1 MNRFIVSFIFLV
13 LHVISGFAVSQ
24 DHECQPTRC
33 GDSGPTIKF
42 PFRLRDHQPEHCGY
56 PGFELS
62 CTESN
67 DTEFE
72 LQFPVTA
79 STNNVMLP
87 IFAKVWIWKI
97 DYRAQLIY
105 INDFMANYCPPG
117 QPPSVNSSISL
128 FKIAEVFGV
137 EEGYTLF
144 NCSSNLTASYPYPI
158 KCLSRQKYQVLAIYS
173 SYGISSLPQYSSCF
187 KMYNVSYVP
196 YSVFTGE
203 HQKYSFHMSL
213 HWSKPSCGNCE
224 AKGKY
229 CRLKNN
235 GTESGMECFS
245 SKQQGQGVSRKL
257 IVAGIVVGVLLILFL
272 IIGLY
277 IVLSLKKRKKD
288 HQKKIESFLEDYM
301 ALRTTRF
308 SYADIKKITENFK
321 KKLGQG
327 GYGMVYK
334 GKLSNQILVTVK
346 VLKFFEGNG
355 EEFINEVGTIGRI
368 HHVNVVRL
376 VGYCADGYRRALVY
390 EFLPNDSLEKF
401 ITLGNQSRTLGWD
414 KLQQIAMGIAKGLD
428 YLHQGCNQRIL
439 HFDIKPHNILLDH
452 NFNPKVSDFGLA
464 KLCSKDQSIV
474 SMTAARGTIGYI
486 APEVFSRNYGNVSYK
501 ADVYS
506 FGMLLIDIV
515 GGRKNFRAAE
525 QDSSQVYFPEWM
537 YSQLEKGEEI
547 EIGIDKDED
556 SKIFKKLTIAGLWCI
571 QWNPA
576 DRPSMKMVIQMLEG
590 ENVPI
595 MPPNPFASM
604 KSTN

>member
-1 MNRFIVSFIFLV
+1 MNRFLVSFIFLV

-144 NCSSNLTASYPYPI
+144 NCSSNLTDSYPYPI

-235 GTESGMECFS
+235 GTESRTECFS
-245 SKQQGQGVSRKL
+245 SKQQGQGTFY
-257 IVAGIVVGVLLILFL
+257 IL
-272 IIGLY
+272 
-277 IVLSLKKRKKD
+277 S
-288 HQKKIESFLEDYM
+288 
-301 ALRTTRF
+301 A
-308 SYADIKKITENFK
+308 
-321 KKLGQG
+321 
-327 GYGMVYK
+327 
-334 GKLSNQILVTVK
+334 
-346 VLKFFEGNG
+346 
-355 EEFINEVGTIGRI
+355 
-368 HHVNVVRL
+368 
-376 VGYCADGYRRALVY
+376 
-390 EFLPNDSLEKF
+390 
-401 ITLGNQSRTLGWD
+401 
-414 KLQQIAMGIAKGLD
+414 
-428 YLHQGCNQRIL
+428 
-439 HFDIKPHNILLDH
+439 
-452 NFNPKVSDFGLA
+452 
-464 KLCSKDQSIV
+464 
-474 SMTAARGTIGYI
+474 
-486 APEVFSRNYGNVSYK
+486 
-501 ADVYS
+501 
-506 FGMLLIDIV
+506 
-515 GGRKNFRAAE
+515 
-525 QDSSQVYFPEWM
+525 
-537 YSQLEKGEEI
+537 
-547 EIGIDKDED
+547 
-556 SKIFKKLTIAGLWCI
+556 
-571 QWNPA
+571 
-576 DRPSMKMVIQMLEG
+576 
-590 ENVPI
+590 
-595 MPPNPFASM
+595 
-604 KSTN
+604 